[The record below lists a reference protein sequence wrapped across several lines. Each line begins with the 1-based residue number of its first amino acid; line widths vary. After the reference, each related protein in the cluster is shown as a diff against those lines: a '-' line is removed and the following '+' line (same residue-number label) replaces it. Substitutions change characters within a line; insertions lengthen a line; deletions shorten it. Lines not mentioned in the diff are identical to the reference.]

1 MKRKSLLGSA
11 AILSLSVLLSGPVR
25 AASDLLETYAAAL
38 GIEDTDAAP
47 FRLAGNAIAVE
58 ELAEMRGGFA
68 MPGGMMVSFGFNIET
83 RIGGVTAERLNMPNT
98 ALGPGMVAPVISVT
112 DANGVQ
118 RQIAM
123 AGVPVMIE
131 ALGANGATRV
141 QTMIGN
147 GITSLVQN
155 AADGQQVQRL
165 STVTVDVAGMRN
177 MLSQLGQNRVME
189 NAMSSR
195 RAIPR

>member
-11 AILSLSVLLSGPVR
+11 AILSLSIMLASPVR
-25 AASDLLETYAAAL
+25 AASDLVQIYAAAL
-38 GIEDTDAAP
+38 GLEDTDAGP
-47 FRLAGNAIAVE
+47 FRLAGNAVAVE

-68 MPGGMMVSFGFNIET
+68 MPGGMTVAFGFDIET
-83 RIGGVTAERLNMPNT
+83 RLGGVTAERLSMPNT
-98 ALGPGMVAPVISVT
+98 TFGPGMATPVITVT
-112 DANGVQ
+112 DANGAQ
-118 RQIAM
+118 RQVAM
-123 AGVPVMIE
+123 AGAPVMIE

-155 AADGQQVQRL
+155 TADGQQVQRL

-189 NAMSSR
+189 NAMSFR